1 MKVIEGIKSI
11 PTGQLLR
18 YEIIIFSCTLFFS
31 PFLFLPSLVDNP
43 DLCGKVC
50 IRRFYL
56 YFPGMNTADFAS
68 NVQVSSIGVYILSL
82 ILITTFFF
90 GRLWCGYI
98 CPVGGLPEVISRTF
112 SDKWKIEY
120 RSLPQ
125 VPIRYGY
132 FSSYVFLM
140 PMFGISA
147 CTLCNFITIPRI
159 FDVMSGNPKGLA
171 FALSAVG
178 LVNLALLFLLGF
190 FATKGRAYCQ
200 FLCPIGAMDGLVNRL
215 GAKLRF
221 TRRIRVER
229 NRCTGCNI
237 CARNCMTGA
246 IKMENRIAV
255 VDQLSCMSCNECVDV
270 CDWNAIEWRTAHL
283 EEDPKRRKKGVEYFP
298 PLEWEAVRMPTEPS
312 PNKKESLKQHWQK
325 LVLCSLFA
333 MALVFVGFTRTPGT
347 SQQPGSPS
355 TVMKSTVMKNTVMKN
370 TIMKST
376 VITDSS
382 LALTAND

>member
-1 MKVIEGIKSI
+1 MIKAIEAIKAIPNPQKYRYAVIMA
-11 PTGQLLR
+11 
-18 YEIIIFSCTLFFS
+18 SCTLFFS
-31 PFLFLPSLVDNP
+31 PFLFLPGLVDNP

-56 YFPGMNTADFAS
+56 FFPGMSPADVS
-68 NVQVSSIGVYILSL
+68 NKMQVAAIGVYILSL

-90 GRLWCGYI
+90 GRMWCGYI
-98 CPVGGLPEVISRTF
+98 CPVGGLPELVSRTF

-120 RSLPQ
+120 RALPQ

-132 FSSYVFLM
+132 FSVYLALM
-140 PMFGISA
+140 PMLGISA

-159 FDVMSGNPKGLA
+159 FDAFSGNPKGLA

-200 FLCPIGAMDGLVNRL
+200 FLCPVGALDGLVNRL

-237 CARNCMTGA
+237 CARNCMTGS
-246 IKMENRIAV
+246 IKMVDRIAV
-255 VDQLSCMSCNECVDV
+255 VDQLSCMSCHECVDV
-270 CDWNAIEWRTAHL
+270 CDWGAIDWRAAPL
-283 EEDPKRRKKGVEYFP
+283 DEDPKRKKKGIDFHPQPQWQAVYVAP
-298 PLEWEAVRMPTEPS
+298 PLS
-312 PNKKESLKQHWQK
+312 KNK
-325 LVLCSLFA
+325 
-333 MALVFVGFTRTPGT
+333 
-347 SQQPGSPS
+347 
-355 TVMKSTVMKNTVMKN
+355 
-370 TIMKST
+370 
-376 VITDSS
+376 
-382 LALTAND
+382 